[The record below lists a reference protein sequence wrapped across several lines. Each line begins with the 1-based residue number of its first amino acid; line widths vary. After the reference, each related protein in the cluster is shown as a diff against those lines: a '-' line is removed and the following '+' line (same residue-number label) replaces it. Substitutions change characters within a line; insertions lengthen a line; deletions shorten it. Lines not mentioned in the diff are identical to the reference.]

1 MVTSKKLKFK
11 KGGLELFRK
20 SKFVKGFAGL
30 LVLML
35 ILLTGCSTQAK
46 SSNPQS
52 APAPAAKSPEVA
64 KQVSP
69 FEGKTI
75 KIIVPNSPGGG
86 HDTGA
91 RALAPYLQ
99 KYSGAKNV
107 IVENQKGAGGIL
119 GMNSLWN
126 SKGDGLTIMFASG
139 VTQLLTYISGDTS
152 VQFDP
157 AKTTW
162 LARAIQKPRVLTL
175 GKKTGVNSAADLA
188 KMNRPFIYPAVGL
201 DDDFYT
207 FAVIAHSL
215 GLQMKT
221 VTGFGGDSECQVAQ
235 IQGSVDGL
243 FTTLQTAGPA
253 VKAGDLVPIMVL
265 SGKRI
270 KEYPDLPTVIE
281 STTGDG
287 KQAMEDIVAISDLYE
302 CFWGPPNM
310 DPVATEAWRNIMEK
324 VFKDPEVNPIIEK
337 VQGTPAFARGEEVQK
352 MVADLIART
361 TKEMKPI
368 FETAAAA
375 VK

>member
-1 MVTSKKLKFK
+1 ME

-20 SKFVKGFAGL
+20 SKFVKGFAGI

-35 ILLTGCSTQAK
+35 ILLSGCSTQAK
-46 SSNPQS
+46 SSNPQP
-52 APAPAAKSPEVA
+52 APAPSDKSSEVA

-91 RALAPYLQ
+91 RGLATYIQ

-107 IVENQKGAGGIL
+107 IIENQKGAGGIL
-119 GMNSLWN
+119 GMNALWN

-162 LARAIQKPRVLTL
+162 LARAIQKPRVLTV
-175 GKKTGVNSAADLA
+175 GKKTGVNTAADL
-188 KMNRPFIYPAVGL
+188 KKLNRPWIYPAVGL

-207 FAVIAHSL
+207 FAVIASSL
-215 GLQMKT
+215 GLPMKT

-235 IQGSVDGL
+235 IQGTVDGL
-243 FTTLQTAGPA
+243 FTTLQTADPA
-253 VKAGDLVPIMVL
+253 VKAGDLIPIMTL
-265 SGKRI
+265 SSKRI
-270 KEYPDLPTVIE
+270 KQYPDLPTVLE
-281 STTGDG
+281 FTSGEG

-310 DPVATEAWRNIMEK
+310 DPKASEAWRNIFEK
-324 VFKDPEVNPIIEK
+324 VFKDPEVTPFIEK
-337 VQGTPAFARGEEVQK
+337 IGGVNAFQRGEETQK
-352 MVADLIART
+352 EVVDLIART

-368 FETAAAA
+368 FEAAVAA